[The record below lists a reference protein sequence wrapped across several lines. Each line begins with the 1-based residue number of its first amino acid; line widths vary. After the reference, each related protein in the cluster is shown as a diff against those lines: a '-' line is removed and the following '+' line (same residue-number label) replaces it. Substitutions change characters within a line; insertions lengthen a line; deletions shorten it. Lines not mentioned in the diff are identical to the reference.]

1 MPARLLLGPGPSMV
15 DPRVLRVMASPLVGH
30 LDPMFLGLMDKIKEM
45 LQYVFVT
52 KNPLTIPISGTGSAG
67 MEAAIANMVE
77 PGDDVLICI
86 CGYFGERLADM
97 AGRYRANVHTIK
109 LPWGKV
115 FTAEEIKNALQK
127 NPAKVVAIV
136 HAETSTGIKQP
147 LEEIVK
153 VVHAQGGILIV
164 DAVTSLGGV
173 PLYVDDLGIDV
184 CYSGTQKCLSCPP
197 GLSPITLGPRAEER
211 LSKRKDQVSNWYL
224 DLSMVQKYWGKERT
238 YHHTAPIT
246 ANYALYEGLRLVVE
260 EGLENRWAR
269 HLQNAELLWA
279 GLEEIGLSC
288 LVEKLYRLSS
298 LTTVKIPDGIDD
310 MAVKRQLLEEYNIEI
325 AGGLGELKGKVWRIG
340 LMGYSSRKENVILFL
355 EALRRILKR

>member
-1 MPARLLLGPGPSMV
+1 M
-15 DPRVLRVMASPLVGH
+15 
-30 LDPMFLGLMDKIKEM
+30 
-45 LQYVFVT
+45 
-52 KNPLTIPISGTGSAG
+52 
-67 MEAAIANMVE
+67 
-77 PGDDVLICI
+77 
-86 CGYFGERLADM
+86 
-97 AGRYRANVHTIK
+97 
-109 LPWGKV
+109 
-115 FTAEEIKNALQK
+115 
-127 NPAKVVAIV
+127 
-136 HAETSTGIKQP
+136 
-147 LEEIVK
+147 
-153 VVHAQGGILIV
+153 
-164 DAVTSLGGV
+164 

-288 LVEKLYRLSS
+288 LVEKLYRLPS

-310 MAVKRQLLEEYNIEI
+310 MAVRRQLLEEYNIEI
-325 AGGLGELKGKVWRIG
+325 AGGLGEVKGKVWRIG
-340 LMGYSSRKENVILFL
+340 LMGYSSRKENVILLL